1 MSRSGGS
8 GDPGTGTNSTG
19 PIEAACQ
26 VSRCPSEWM
35 TGRSWSW
42 QVGSGQLGNWAT
54 GQLGAVTW
62 ECVLWLLLG
71 SGPTRSG
78 GADDQKSERG
88 KRRSGD
94 VKVDSLRARP
104 RMRASNVTGA
114 RKMACWSWDPC
125 RICSRERFRLRYHYA
140 GRRGRFEGPEP
151 RQAERAKARGMG

>member
-1 MSRSGGS
+1 MSERMDDG
-8 GDPGTGTNSTG
+8 
-19 PIEAACQ
+19 Q
-26 VSRCPSEWM
+26 VMELAGW
-35 TGRSWSW
+35 
-42 QVGSGQLGNWAT
+42 
-54 GQLGAVTW
+54 QLGAVTW
-62 ECVLWLLLG
+62 ERVLWLLG

-78 GADDQKSERG
+78 GAEDERSERG

-140 GRRGRFEGPEP
+140 GRRGRFEG
-151 RQAERAKARGMG
+151 RQSRGRLRGRKRVGWDDGAESTRKRDGAKETRPGSRYLGRYGVGSRE